1 MLVNATEMLIKA
13 RDGHY
18 GVPQFNINNLEWTK
32 AVLTACEEMKSPVIL
47 GVSEGA
53 GKYMTGFKT
62 VAAMVSAMVDSM
74 GITVPVALHLDHG
87 TYEGCKACVEAGF
100 SSIMFDGSHYSIE
113 ENVEKTKELVALAH
127 AKGLSI
133 EAEVGSIGGEWA
145 IIGLARSGYAVPA
158 NYYEDYY
165 ARVEKYVKN
174 CSGVL
179 HERKYTEYSRVV
191 LALTA
196 IGRDPSNVLGYNLL
210 MPLGDFEKTIWQGLN
225 GPIWALIALD
235 SGNYDIP
242 KNPAAKTQAT
252 RQLYIDEIVKNQ
264 KKDGGWSLT
273 DTGDSDVDITAMAL
287 QALAKYQDQKAVK
300 SATDKALDYL
310 SDVQDSKGGYAS
322 WGTTNVESVA
332 QVVVALCELGIDLGD
347 SRFVKNGHTL
357 TENLLS
363 FRQSNGGF
371 YHVLD
376 GSDGNNQMS
385 AEQGFYALVA
395 IDRAANGENS
405 LYRMGDVTKNTS
417 KPSTSVNKGNVDAS
431 VNVPG
436 VTAPGTTF
444 SDIKNHAN
452 KAAIEE
458 LASRGIING
467 MGKGTFM
474 PNKTMTR
481 AEFAAIVTRAL
492 GLAAKDT
499 KAFTDVPSSKW
510 YAGYIGT
517 ANSSGI
523 VNGVG
528 SGKFNP
534 DGTITRQEAAAM
546 VARAAKL
553 CGLDTAMDAAA
564 TKDMLA
570 QFGDYRSVA
579 SWAKEPMAFCYS
591 VNILDQSDLNIEST
605 KAILRCEIAQMLY
618 NMLTAAELI

>member
-1 MLVNATEMLIKA
+1 MKRIKQISAWILTLAILLTLTVPTFAASSVQSEVQSSAAFMLSSV
-13 RDGHY
+13 
-18 GVPQFNINNLEWTK
+18 
-32 AVLTACEEMKSPVIL
+32 KSP
-47 GVSEGA
+47 
-53 GKYMTGFKT
+53 
-62 VAAMVSAMVDSM
+62 
-74 GITVPVALHLDHG
+74 
-87 TYEGCKACVEAGF
+87 
-100 SSIMFDGSHYSIE
+100 
-113 ENVEKTKELVALAH
+113 
-127 AKGLSI
+127 
-133 EAEVGSIGGEWA
+133 EVGSIGGEWA
-145 IIGLARSGYAVPA
+145 VLGLARSGYSVPTS
-158 NYYEDYY
+158 YYDEYY
-165 ARVEKYVKN
+165 TRVEKYVKN
-174 CSGVL
+174 CDGVL
-179 HERKYTEYSRVV
+179 HDRKYTEYSRVI

-196 IGRDPSNVLGYNLL
+196 IGRDPSNVAGYNLL
-210 MPLGDFEKTIWQGLN
+210 TPLGDFDKTIWQGLN

-235 SGNYDIP
+235 SGNYSIP
-242 KNPAAKTQAT
+242 KNTTAKTQAT
-252 RQLYIDEIVKNQ
+252 RQLYIDEILNRQ
-264 KKDGGWSLT
+264 QKDGGWSLT
-273 DTGDSDVDITAMAL
+273 GTGDSDVDISAMAL

-300 SATDKALDYL
+300 SATDKALTYL
-310 SDVQDSKGGYAS
+310 SKVQDNKGGFSS

-332 QVVVALCELGIDLGD
+332 QVVVALCELGISLDD
-347 SRFVKNGHTL
+347 TRFVKNGHGL
-357 TENLLS
+357 VENLLS

-395 IDRAANGENS
+395 IDRAENGKNS
-405 LYRMGDVTKNTS
+405 LYRMGDVVKNTS
-417 KPSTSVNKGNVDAS
+417 KPTNVNKSKADAS

-436 VTAPGTTF
+436 VSAPGTTF
-444 SDIKNHAN
+444 TDVKNHTN
-452 KAAIEE
+452 KSAIEA

-467 MGKGTFM
+467 MSKDTFA

-510 YAGYIGT
+510 YAGYIGA

-553 CGLDTAMDAAA
+553 CGLDPSMDEAA

-579 SWAKEPMAFCYS
+579 SWAKKPMAFCYS
-591 VNILDQSDLNIEST
+591 VNILDQSDLNIEPT

-618 NMLTAAELI
+618 NMLSAAELI

>member
-1 MLVNATEMLIKA
+1 MKQIRKFAALILAFSVLFSLAVPAFAASSVQSEM
-13 RDGHY
+13 
-18 GVPQFNINNLEWTK
+18 N
-32 AVLTACEEMKSPVIL
+32 KS
-47 GVSEGA
+47 
-53 GKYMTGFKT
+53 
-62 VAAMVSAMVDSM
+62 AAYMVSAV
-74 GITVPVALHLDHG
+74 
-87 TYEGCKACVEAGF
+87 KAP
-100 SSIMFDGSHYSIE
+100 
-113 ENVEKTKELVALAH
+113 
-127 AKGLSI
+127 
-133 EAEVGSIGGEWA
+133 EVGSIGGEWA
-145 IIGLARSGYAVPA
+145 IIGLARSGYSVPA
-158 NYYEDYY
+158 NYYDDYY

-179 HERKYTEYSRVV
+179 HERKYTEYSRVI

-196 IGRDPSNVLGYNLL
+196 IGRDPSNVAGYNLL
-210 MPLGDFEKTIWQGLN
+210 TPLGDFEKTIWQGLN

-252 RQLYIDEIVKNQ
+252 RQLYIDEILNNQ
-264 KKDGGWSLT
+264 MKDGGWSLT
-273 DTGDSDVDITAMAL
+273 GTGDSDVDISAMAL

-300 SATDKALDYL
+300 TATDKALTWL
-310 SDVQDSKGGYAS
+310 SKNQDSKGGFAS

-332 QVVVALCELGIDLGD
+332 QVIVALCELGMDLND

-363 FRQSNGGF
+363 FRQANGGF

-395 IDRAANGENS
+395 IDRAENSKNS
-405 LYRMGDVTKNTS
+405 LYRMGDVTKNTA
-417 KPSTSVNKGNVDAS
+417 KPSTTVKKGSADAS
-431 VNVPG
+431 VSVPA
-436 VTAPGTTF
+436 VSAPGTTF
-444 SDIKNHAN
+444 SDVKNHAN
-452 KAAIEE
+452 QTAIEA

-467 MGKGTFM
+467 MGQGTFM

-499 KAFTDVPSSKW
+499 KVFSDVPSSKW

-528 SGKFNP
+528 NGKFNP
-534 DGTITRQEAAAM
+534 EGTITRQEAAAM

-564 TKDMLA
+564 TRDMLA

-591 VNILDQSDLNIEST
+591 ANILDQSELNIEPT

>member
-1 MLVNATEMLIKA
+1 MKRIKRISA
-13 RDGHY
+13 W
-18 GVPQFNINNLEWTK
+18 ILTL
-32 AVLTACEEMKSPVIL
+32 AVLLTL
-47 GVSEGA
+47 
-53 GKYMTGFKT
+53 
-62 VAAMVSAMVDSM
+62 
-74 GITVPVALHLDHG
+74 TVPAF
-87 TYEGCKACVEAGF
+87 AA
-100 SSIMFDGSHYSIE
+100 SSVQSEVQSSAAFMLSS
-113 ENVEKTKELVALAH
+113 VKTP
-127 AKGLSI
+127 
-133 EAEVGSIGGEWA
+133 EVGSIGGEWA
-145 IIGLARSGYAVPA
+145 VLGLARSGYSVPTS
-158 NYYEDYY
+158 YYDEYY
-165 ARVEKYVKN
+165 TRVEKYVKN
-174 CSGVL
+174 CDGVL
-179 HERKYTEYSRVV
+179 HDRKYTEYSRVA

-196 IGRDPSNVLGYNLL
+196 IGRDPTNVAGYNLL
-210 MPLGDFEKTIWQGLN
+210 IPLGDFEKTIWQGLN

-242 KNPAAKTQAT
+242 KNTSAKTQAT
-252 RQLYIDEIVKNQ
+252 RQLYIDEILSRQ
-264 KKDGGWSLT
+264 QKDGGWNLT
-273 DTGDSDVDITAMAL
+273 GTGDSDVDITAMAL

-300 SATDKALDYL
+300 TATDSALTWL
-310 SDVQDSKGGYAS
+310 FKNQDSKGGFAS

-332 QVVVALCELGIDLGD
+332 QVIVALCELGISLDD
-347 SRFVKNGHTL
+347 TRFVKNGHGL
-357 TENLLS
+357 VENLLS

-395 IDRAANGENS
+395 IDRVENGKNS
-405 LYRMGDVTKNTS
+405 LYRMGDVVKNTS
-417 KPSTSVNKGNVDAS
+417 KPTNVNKSKADAS

-436 VTAPGTTF
+436 VSAPGTTF
-444 SDIKNHAN
+444 TDVKNHAN
-452 KAAIEE
+452 KTAIEA

-467 MGKGTFM
+467 MSKDTFA

-492 GLAAKDT
+492 GLPAKDT

-510 YAGYIGT
+510 YAGYIGA

-553 CGLDTAMDAAA
+553 CGLDTSMDAGA
-564 TKDMLA
+564 TKDVLA

-579 SWAKEPMAFCYS
+579 SWAKESLAFCYYT
-591 VNILDQSDLNIEST
+591 NILDQSALKIEPT